1 MIDVSQELVEE
12 KIIEV
17 IKEIADTLEMEV
29 SIDTKSCPGLM
40 PGITSQVLVTV
51 MGRLEKRLD
60 VIIPDECYVF
70 YDKKEKKQLNIKKS
84 AEKLIKNAHYGK

>member
-1 MIDVSQELVEE
+1 MIDISQELVEK

-17 IKEIADTLEMEV
+17 IKEIADTLEIEV
-29 SIDTKSCPGLM
+29 LLDVTICPGLL
-40 PGITSQVLVTV
+40 PGITSQVLVTE
-51 MGRLEKRLD
+51 MSRLERKLD

-70 YDKKEKKQLNIKKS
+70 YDKKEKKQLDIKKS

>member
-1 MIDVSQELVEE
+1 
-12 KIIEV
+12 
-17 IKEIADTLEMEV
+17 
-29 SIDTKSCPGLM
+29 M

-51 MGRLEKRLD
+51 MGRLEKKLD